1 MRTIINNSLFCLLAM
16 VAATLCGC
24 SDSIFDDEAQNDG
37 GSIRLAADIEQLSVM
52 RVNDSG
58 FCDGDMMG
66 VYVVDYEGGNPG
78 TLKLKG
84 NRGDNVRYTFD
95 EAANKWTGAYELYW
109 KDGHTPVDVYG
120 YYPFAAPESIEDYQ
134 FEVQK
139 DQSKASSSDEM
150 GGYEASDFLWGK
162 VDEVAPT
169 SSVIR
174 LPLSHRMSNARV
186 TLLQGSGFTAE
197 EWAATEK
204 IVLVQNVARKASI
217 NLANGTVRKAGEV
230 EPTATLP
237 SCVGNEWRAIVVPQ
251 TVPQGAALFSIT
263 IGGTP
268 FKFTRPND
276 FEYKAGHMMNFSIRV
291 DKQQESG
298 QYKLTLV
305 SASVSEWESDLV
317 SHNATAKEYV
327 VVNATPGKL
336 KEAIT
341 ALGKDYTTL
350 RNLKITGEINAEDFY
365 FMRDHMPRL
374 TALNLKEVRIKAMCK
389 PGEGEEGYDDQ
400 IPGSAFYYQHTN
412 GGSQSLTR
420 IILPDRLRAIG
431 GNAFYGCNN
440 LTGSLVIPEGVTE
453 IKRGAFNGCSG
464 LNGTLTLPSTLR
476 KLGNNWNSDTADE
489 GTDYYGG
496 VFQNCSNL
504 TGNLVLPNILELIRG
519 YCFAACS
526 GLYGELRLPEKLKH
540 MGRSAFSFCPG
551 LTGSLTIPQGLSTI
565 PVEAFSNSGFNGTLT
580 LHDGITNISIL
591 AFNNCH
597 FKGELRLP
605 KNLRTISERAFT
617 NNDFSGEL
625 KLPPSVEHIGSYAFT
640 NNWRITGI
648 LSIPEGVVSIGQEAF
663 AGCKMLEGV
672 IFPESMETI
681 RQRAFAECFGIG
693 SIVCRGTIPPRIEN
707 NALDGVAR
715 DNFTVEV
722 PVSAVASYQTAQ
734 GWCEFKRI
742 AAHHELTCRPSVAC
756 ALSTEH
762 KQKITVQAEGEWE
775 VASKPS

>member
-1 MRTIINNSLFCLLAM
+1 MRTIINNSLFCLLAI

-174 LPLSHRMSNARV
+174 LPLSHHMSNARV
-186 TLLQGSGFTAE
+186 TLLQGTGFTAE

-453 IKRGAFNGCSG
+453 IRRGAFNGCSG

-504 TGNLVLPNILELIRG
+504 TGNLVLPNNLELIRG

-526 GLYGELRLPEKLKH
+526 GLSGELRLPEKLKH

-565 PVEAFSNSGFNGTLT
+565 PVEAFSDSGFNGTLT

-693 SIVCRGTIPPRIEN
+693 SIVCRGTMPPRIERE
-707 NALDGVAR
+707 AFDGVAR

-734 GWCEFKRI
+734 G
-742 AAHHELTCRPSVAC
+742 
-756 ALSTEH
+756 
-762 KQKITVQAEGEWE
+762 
-775 VASKPS
+775 

>member
-37 GSIRLAADIEQLSVM
+37 GSIRLAADIEQLAVM
-52 RVNDSG
+52 RVNDCG

-186 TLLQGSGFTAE
+186 TLLQGTGFTAE

-453 IKRGAFNGCSG
+453 IRRGAFNGCSG

-504 TGNLVLPNILELIRG
+504 TGNLVLPNNLELIRG

-565 PVEAFSNSGFNGTLT
+565 PVEAFSDSGFNGTLT
-580 LHDGITNISIL
+580 LHDGITNISIQ
-591 AFNNCH
+591 
-597 FKGELRLP
+597 
-605 KNLRTISERAFT
+605 
-617 NNDFSGEL
+617 
-625 KLPPSVEHIGSYAFT
+625 
-640 NNWRITGI
+640 
-648 LSIPEGVVSIGQEAF
+648 VSQ
-663 AGCKMLEGV
+663 
-672 IFPESMETI
+672 
-681 RQRAFAECFGIG
+681 
-693 SIVCRGTIPPRIEN
+693 
-707 NALDGVAR
+707 
-715 DNFTVEV
+715 V
-722 PVSAVASYQTAQ
+722 P
-734 GWCEFKRI
+734 
-742 AAHHELTCRPSVAC
+742 
-756 ALSTEH
+756 
-762 KQKITVQAEGEWE
+762 
-775 VASKPS
+775 

>member
-186 TLLQGSGFTAE
+186 TLLQGTGFTAE

-350 RNLKITGEINAEDFY
+350 RNLKITGEINAKDFY

-453 IKRGAFNGCSG
+453 IRRGAFNGCSG

-476 KLGNNWNSDTADE
+476 KLGNNWDCDTADE

-504 TGNLVLPNILELIRG
+504 TGNLVLPNNLELIRG

-526 GLYGELRLPEKLKH
+526 GLSGELRLPEKLKH

-565 PVEAFSNSGFNGTLT
+565 PVEAFSDSGFNGTLT

-672 IFPESMETI
+672 VFP
-681 RQRAFAECFGIG
+681 
-693 SIVCRGTIPPRIEN
+693 
-707 NALDGVAR
+707 
-715 DNFTVEV
+715 
-722 PVSAVASYQTAQ
+722 
-734 GWCEFKRI
+734 
-742 AAHHELTCRPSVAC
+742 
-756 ALSTEH
+756 
-762 KQKITVQAEGEWE
+762 
-775 VASKPS
+775 

>member
-52 RVNDSG
+52 RVNDCG

-453 IKRGAFNGCSG
+453 IRRGAFNGCSG

-504 TGNLVLPNILELIRG
+504 TGNLVLPNNLELIRG

-605 KNLRTISERAFT
+605 KNLRKS
-617 NNDFSGEL
+617 
-625 KLPPSVEHIGSYAFT
+625 PSA
-640 NNWRITGI
+640 
-648 LSIPEGVVSIGQEAF
+648 
-663 AGCKMLEGV
+663 
-672 IFPESMETI
+672 
-681 RQRAFAECFGIG
+681 
-693 SIVCRGTIPPRIEN
+693 
-707 NALDGVAR
+707 
-715 DNFTVEV
+715 
-722 PVSAVASYQTAQ
+722 
-734 GWCEFKRI
+734 
-742 AAHHELTCRPSVAC
+742 PSPIMTSLAN
-756 ALSTEH
+756 
-762 KQKITVQAEGEWE
+762 
-775 VASKPS
+775 

>member
-1 MRTIINNSLFCLLAM
+1 MRTIINNSLFCLLAI

-52 RVNDSG
+52 RVNDCG

-95 EAANKWTGAYELYW
+95 EAANKWSGAYELYW

-150 GGYEASDFLWGK
+150 GGGYEASDFLWGK

-453 IKRGAFNGCSG
+453 IRRGAFNGCSG

-476 KLGNNWNSDTADE
+476 KLGNNWDSDTADE

-504 TGNLVLPNILELIRG
+504 TGNLVLPNNLELIRG

-526 GLYGELRLPEKLKH
+526 GLSGELRLPEKLKH

-565 PVEAFSNSGFNGTLT
+565 PVEAFSEGWFQWYANASRRDYKYKYFGFQQ
-580 LHDGITNISIL
+580 
-591 AFNNCH
+591 
-597 FKGELRLP
+597 LP
-605 KNLRTISERAFT
+605 FQGRASSAKKSEDNLR
-617 NNDFSGEL
+617 
-625 KLPPSVEHIGSYAFT
+625 
-640 NNWRITGI
+640 
-648 LSIPEGVVSIGQEAF
+648 
-663 AGCKMLEGV
+663 
-672 IFPESMETI
+672 
-681 RQRAFAECFGIG
+681 
-693 SIVCRGTIPPRIEN
+693 
-707 NALDGVAR
+707 AR
-715 DNFTVEV
+715 LH
-722 PVSAVASYQTAQ
+722 Q
-734 GWCEFKRI
+734 
-742 AAHHELTCRPSVAC
+742 
-756 ALSTEH
+756 
-762 KQKITVQAEGEWE
+762 
-775 VASKPS
+775 

>member
-24 SDSIFDDEAQNDG
+24 SDSIFEDEAQNDG
-37 GSIRLAADIEQLSVM
+37 GSIRLAADIEQLAVM
-52 RVNDSG
+52 RVNDCG

-263 IGGTP
+263 IGGAP

-341 ALGKDYTTL
+341 TLGKDYTTL

-453 IKRGAFNGCSG
+453 IRRGAFNGCSG

-504 TGNLVLPNILELIRG
+504 TGNLVLPNNLELIRG

-526 GLYGELRLPEKLKH
+526 GLSGELRLPEKLKH
-540 MGRSAFSFCPG
+540 MGRSAFS
-551 LTGSLTIPQGLSTI
+551 
-565 PVEAFSNSGFNGTLT
+565 
-580 LHDGITNISIL
+580 
-591 AFNNCH
+591 
-597 FKGELRLP
+597 
-605 KNLRTISERAFT
+605 
-617 NNDFSGEL
+617 
-625 KLPPSVEHIGSYAFT
+625 
-640 NNWRITGI
+640 
-648 LSIPEGVVSIGQEAF
+648 
-663 AGCKMLEGV
+663 
-672 IFPESMETI
+672 
-681 RQRAFAECFGIG
+681 
-693 SIVCRGTIPPRIEN
+693 
-707 NALDGVAR
+707 
-715 DNFTVEV
+715 
-722 PVSAVASYQTAQ
+722 
-734 GWCEFKRI
+734 
-742 AAHHELTCRPSVAC
+742 
-756 ALSTEH
+756 
-762 KQKITVQAEGEWE
+762 
-775 VASKPS
+775 

>member
-52 RVNDSG
+52 RVNDCG

-186 TLLQGSGFTAE
+186 TLLQGTGFTAE

-217 NLANGTVRKAGEV
+217 NLANGTVSKAGEV

-305 SASVSEWESDLV
+305 SATVSEWESDLV

-453 IKRGAFNGCSG
+453 IRRGAFNGCSG

-504 TGNLVLPNILELIRG
+504 TGNLVLPNNLELIRG

-526 GLYGELRLPEKLKH
+526 GLSGELRLPEKLKH

-565 PVEAFSNSGFNGTLT
+565 PVEAFSDSGFNV
-580 LHDGITNISIL
+580 
-591 AFNNCH
+591 
-597 FKGELRLP
+597 R
-605 KNLRTISERAFT
+605 
-617 NNDFSGEL
+617 
-625 KLPPSVEHIGSYAFT
+625 
-640 NNWRITGI
+640 
-648 LSIPEGVVSIGQEAF
+648 
-663 AGCKMLEGV
+663 
-672 IFPESMETI
+672 
-681 RQRAFAECFGIG
+681 
-693 SIVCRGTIPPRIEN
+693 
-707 NALDGVAR
+707 
-715 DNFTVEV
+715 
-722 PVSAVASYQTAQ
+722 
-734 GWCEFKRI
+734 
-742 AAHHELTCRPSVAC
+742 
-756 ALSTEH
+756 
-762 KQKITVQAEGEWE
+762 
-775 VASKPS
+775 

>member
-1 MRTIINNSLFCLLAM
+1 MRTIINNSLFCLLAI

-24 SDSIFDDEAQNDG
+24 SDSIFDDDAQNDG
-37 GSIRLAADIEQLSVM
+37 GSIRLAADIEQLAVM
-52 RVNDSG
+52 KVNDCG

-217 NLANGTVRKAGEV
+217 NLANGTVRKGGRGG
-230 EPTATLP
+230 PTATLP

-453 IKRGAFNGCSG
+453 IRRGAFNGCSG

-489 GTDYYGG
+489 GTDYFM
-496 VFQNCSNL
+496 V
-504 TGNLVLPNILELIRG
+504 
-519 YCFAACS
+519 ACS
-526 GLYGELRLPEKLKH
+526 KTAPTSREISY
-540 MGRSAFSFCPG
+540 CP
-551 LTGSLTIPQGLSTI
+551 
-565 PVEAFSNSGFNGTLT
+565 
-580 LHDGITNISIL
+580 
-591 AFNNCH
+591 
-597 FKGELRLP
+597 
-605 KNLRTISERAFT
+605 TIS
-617 NNDFSGEL
+617 N
-625 KLPPSVEHIGSYAFT
+625 
-640 NNWRITGI
+640 
-648 LSIPEGVVSIGQEAF
+648 
-663 AGCKMLEGV
+663 
-672 IFPESMETI
+672 
-681 RQRAFAECFGIG
+681 
-693 SIVCRGTIPPRIEN
+693 
-707 NALDGVAR
+707 
-715 DNFTVEV
+715 
-722 PVSAVASYQTAQ
+722 
-734 GWCEFKRI
+734 
-742 AAHHELTCRPSVAC
+742 
-756 ALSTEH
+756 
-762 KQKITVQAEGEWE
+762 
-775 VASKPS
+775 

>member
-1 MRTIINNSLFCLLAM
+1 MRTIINNSLFSLLAM

-52 RVNDSG
+52 RVNDCG

-186 TLLQGSGFTAE
+186 TLLQGTGFTAE

-217 NLANGTVRKAGEV
+217 NLANGTVSKAGEV

-305 SASVSEWESDLV
+305 SATVSEWESDLV

-350 RNLKITGEINAEDFY
+350 RNLKITGEINAKDFY

-453 IKRGAFNGCSG
+453 IRRGAFNGCSG

-504 TGNLVLPNILELIRG
+504 TGNLVLPNNLELIRG

-526 GLYGELRLPEKLKH
+526 GLSGELRLPEKLKH

-565 PVEAFSNSGFNGTLT
+565 PVEAFSDSGFNGTLT
-580 LHDGITNISIL
+580 LHDGITNMGCSI
-591 AFNNCH
+591 N
-597 FKGELRLP
+597 
-605 KNLRTISERAFT
+605 
-617 NNDFSGEL
+617 
-625 KLPPSVEHIGSYAFT
+625 
-640 NNWRITGI
+640 
-648 LSIPEGVVSIGQEAF
+648 
-663 AGCKMLEGV
+663 
-672 IFPESMETI
+672 
-681 RQRAFAECFGIG
+681 
-693 SIVCRGTIPPRIEN
+693 
-707 NALDGVAR
+707 
-715 DNFTVEV
+715 
-722 PVSAVASYQTAQ
+722 
-734 GWCEFKRI
+734 
-742 AAHHELTCRPSVAC
+742 
-756 ALSTEH
+756 
-762 KQKITVQAEGEWE
+762 
-775 VASKPS
+775 

>member
-37 GSIRLAADIEQLSVM
+37 GSIRLAADIEQLAVM
-52 RVNDSG
+52 RVNDCG

-453 IKRGAFNGCSG
+453 IRRGAFNGCSG

-504 TGNLVLPNILELIRG
+504 TGNLVLPNNLELIRG

-526 GLYGELRLPEKLKH
+526 GLSGELRLPEKLKH

-565 PVEAFSNSGFNGTLT
+565 PVEAFSDSGFNGTLT

-625 KLPPSVEHIGSYAFT
+625 KLPPSV
-640 NNWRITGI
+640 
-648 LSIPEGVVSIGQEAF
+648 
-663 AGCKMLEGV
+663 
-672 IFPESMETI
+672 
-681 RQRAFAECFGIG
+681 
-693 SIVCRGTIPPRIEN
+693 
-707 NALDGVAR
+707 
-715 DNFTVEV
+715 
-722 PVSAVASYQTAQ
+722 
-734 GWCEFKRI
+734 
-742 AAHHELTCRPSVAC
+742 
-756 ALSTEH
+756 
-762 KQKITVQAEGEWE
+762 
-775 VASKPS
+775 

>member
-24 SDSIFDDEAQNDG
+24 SDSIFEDEAQNDG
-37 GSIRLAADIEQLSVM
+37 GSIRLAADIEQLAVM
-52 RVNDSG
+52 RVNDCG

-263 IGGTP
+263 IGGAP

-291 DKQQESG
+291 DKQQENR

-453 IKRGAFNGCSG
+453 IRRGAFNGCSG

-504 TGNLVLPNILELIRG
+504 TGNLVLPNNLELIRG

-580 LHDGITNISIL
+580 LHDGITNKV
-591 AFNNCH
+591 F
-597 FKGELRLP
+597 
-605 KNLRTISERAFT
+605 
-617 NNDFSGEL
+617 
-625 KLPPSVEHIGSYAFT
+625 
-640 NNWRITGI
+640 W
-648 LSIPEGVVSIGQEAF
+648 
-663 AGCKMLEGV
+663 
-672 IFPESMETI
+672 
-681 RQRAFAECFGIG
+681 
-693 SIVCRGTIPPRIEN
+693 
-707 NALDGVAR
+707 
-715 DNFTVEV
+715 
-722 PVSAVASYQTAQ
+722 
-734 GWCEFKRI
+734 
-742 AAHHELTCRPSVAC
+742 
-756 ALSTEH
+756 LSTIAISRESFVC
-762 KQKITVQAEGEWE
+762 QKI
-775 VASKPS
+775 

>member
-186 TLLQGSGFTAE
+186 TLLQGTGFTAE

-350 RNLKITGEINAEDFY
+350 RNLKITGEINAKDFY

-453 IKRGAFNGCSG
+453 IRRGAFNGCSG

-476 KLGNNWNSDTADE
+476 KLGNNWDSDTADE

-504 TGNLVLPNILELIRG
+504 TGNLVLPNNLELIRG

-526 GLYGELRLPEKLKH
+526 GLSGELRLPEKLKH

-565 PVEAFSNSGFNGTLT
+565 PVEAFSDSGFNGTLT

-605 KNLRTISERAFT
+605 KKSEDNLRTR
-617 NNDFSGEL
+617 L
-625 KLPPSVEHIGSYAFT
+625 H
-640 NNWRITGI
+640 
-648 LSIPEGVVSIGQEAF
+648 Q
-663 AGCKMLEGV
+663 
-672 IFPESMETI
+672 
-681 RQRAFAECFGIG
+681 
-693 SIVCRGTIPPRIEN
+693 
-707 NALDGVAR
+707 
-715 DNFTVEV
+715 
-722 PVSAVASYQTAQ
+722 
-734 GWCEFKRI
+734 
-742 AAHHELTCRPSVAC
+742 
-756 ALSTEH
+756 
-762 KQKITVQAEGEWE
+762 
-775 VASKPS
+775 

>member
-52 RVNDSG
+52 RVNDCG

-186 TLLQGSGFTAE
+186 TLLQGTGFTAE

-453 IKRGAFNGCSG
+453 IRRGAFNGCSG

-504 TGNLVLPNILELIRG
+504 TGNLVLPNNLELIRG

-526 GLYGELRLPEKLKH
+526 GLSGELRLPEKLKH

-565 PVEAFSNSGFNGTLT
+565 PVEAFSDSGFNGTLT
-580 LHDGITNISIL
+580 LHDGITNI
-591 AFNNCH
+591 
-597 FKGELRLP
+597 
-605 KNLRTISERAFT
+605 
-617 NNDFSGEL
+617 
-625 KLPPSVEHIGSYAFT
+625 
-640 NNWRITGI
+640 
-648 LSIPEGVVSIGQEAF
+648 
-663 AGCKMLEGV
+663 
-672 IFPESMETI
+672 
-681 RQRAFAECFGIG
+681 
-693 SIVCRGTIPPRIEN
+693 
-707 NALDGVAR
+707 R
-715 DNFTVEV
+715 DV
-722 PVSAVASYQTAQ
+722 
-734 GWCEFKRI
+734 
-742 AAHHELTCRPSVAC
+742 L
-756 ALSTEH
+756 
-762 KQKITVQAEGEWE
+762 
-775 VASKPS
+775 

>member
-1 MRTIINNSLFCLLAM
+1 MRTIINNSLFCLLAI

-24 SDSIFDDEAQNDG
+24 SDSIFEDEAQNDG
-37 GSIRLAADIEQLSVM
+37 GSIRLAADIEQLAVM
-52 RVNDSG
+52 RVNDCG

-350 RNLKITGEINAEDFY
+350 RNLKITGEINAKDFY

-400 IPGSAFYYQHTN
+400 IPGAAFYYQHTN

-453 IKRGAFNGCSG
+453 IRRGAFNGCSG

-476 KLGNNWNSDTADE
+476 KLGNNWDSDTADE

-504 TGNLVLPNILELIRG
+504 TGNLVLPNNLELIRG

-526 GLYGELRLPEKLKH
+526 GLSGELRLPEKLKH

-565 PVEAFSNSGFNGTLT
+565 PVEAFSDSGFNGTLT

-663 AGCKMLEGV
+663 AGCKM
-672 IFPESMETI
+672 S
-681 RQRAFAECFGIG
+681 RAWSSPSPWRRYAKGPLP
-693 SIVCRGTIPPRIEN
+693 S
-707 NALDGVAR
+707 
-715 DNFTVEV
+715 
-722 PVSAVASYQTAQ
+722 VSASGRSSVVAP
-734 GWCEFKRI
+734 C
-742 AAHHELTCRPSVAC
+742 HH
-756 ALSTEH
+756 
-762 KQKITVQAEGEWE
+762 G
-775 VASKPS
+775 

>member
-1 MRTIINNSLFCLLAM
+1 MRTIINNSLFCLLAI

-37 GSIRLAADIEQLSVM
+37 GSIRLAADIEQLAVM
-52 RVNDSG
+52 RVNDCG

-204 IVLVQNVARKASI
+204 IVLVQNVARKANI

-263 IGGTP
+263 IGGAP

-453 IKRGAFNGCSG
+453 IRRGAFNGCSG

-504 TGNLVLPNILELIRG
+504 TGNLVLPNNLELIRG

-526 GLYGELRLPEKLKH
+526 GLSGELRLPEKLKH

-565 PVEAFSNSGFNGTLT
+565 PVEAFSDSGFNGTLT
-580 LHDGITNISIL
+580 LHDGITNISIQ
-591 AFNNCH
+591 
-597 FKGELRLP
+597 
-605 KNLRTISERAFT
+605 
-617 NNDFSGEL
+617 
-625 KLPPSVEHIGSYAFT
+625 
-640 NNWRITGI
+640 
-648 LSIPEGVVSIGQEAF
+648 VSQ
-663 AGCKMLEGV
+663 
-672 IFPESMETI
+672 
-681 RQRAFAECFGIG
+681 
-693 SIVCRGTIPPRIEN
+693 
-707 NALDGVAR
+707 
-715 DNFTVEV
+715 V
-722 PVSAVASYQTAQ
+722 P
-734 GWCEFKRI
+734 
-742 AAHHELTCRPSVAC
+742 
-756 ALSTEH
+756 
-762 KQKITVQAEGEWE
+762 
-775 VASKPS
+775 

>member
-52 RVNDSG
+52 RVNDCG

-186 TLLQGSGFTAE
+186 TLLQGTGFTAE
-197 EWAATEK
+197 EWAGTEK

-217 NLANGTVRKAGEV
+217 NLANGTVSKAGEV

-453 IKRGAFNGCSG
+453 IRRGAFNGCSG

-504 TGNLVLPNILELIRG
+504 TGNLVLPNNLELIRG

-526 GLYGELRLPEKLKH
+526 GLSGELRLPEKLKH

-565 PVEAFSNSGFNGTLT
+565 PVEAFSDSGFNGTLT
-580 LHDGITNISIL
+580 LHDGITNISIQ
-591 AFNNCH
+591 
-597 FKGELRLP
+597 
-605 KNLRTISERAFT
+605 
-617 NNDFSGEL
+617 
-625 KLPPSVEHIGSYAFT
+625 
-640 NNWRITGI
+640 
-648 LSIPEGVVSIGQEAF
+648 VSQ
-663 AGCKMLEGV
+663 
-672 IFPESMETI
+672 
-681 RQRAFAECFGIG
+681 
-693 SIVCRGTIPPRIEN
+693 
-707 NALDGVAR
+707 
-715 DNFTVEV
+715 V
-722 PVSAVASYQTAQ
+722 P
-734 GWCEFKRI
+734 
-742 AAHHELTCRPSVAC
+742 
-756 ALSTEH
+756 
-762 KQKITVQAEGEWE
+762 
-775 VASKPS
+775 

>member
-1 MRTIINNSLFCLLAM
+1 MRTIINNSLFCLLAI

-24 SDSIFDDEAQNDG
+24 SDSIFEDEAQNDG
-37 GSIRLAADIEQLSVM
+37 GSIRLAADIEQLAVM
-52 RVNDSG
+52 RVNDCG

-186 TLLQGSGFTAE
+186 TLLQGTGFTAE

-217 NLANGTVRKAGEV
+217 NLANGTVSKAGEV

-350 RNLKITGEINAEDFY
+350 RNLKITGEINAKDFY

-453 IKRGAFNGCSG
+453 IRRGAFNGCSG

-504 TGNLVLPNILELIRG
+504 TGNLVLPNNLELIRG

-565 PVEAFSNSGFNGTLT
+565 PVEAFSDSGFNGTLT

-693 SIVCRGTIPPRIEN
+693 SIVCRGTMPPRIERE
-707 NALDGVAR
+707 AFDGVAR
-715 DNFTVEV
+715 NNFTVEV

-734 GWCEFKRI
+734 G
-742 AAHHELTCRPSVAC
+742 
-756 ALSTEH
+756 
-762 KQKITVQAEGEWE
+762 
-775 VASKPS
+775 

>member
-186 TLLQGSGFTAE
+186 TLLQGTGFTAE

-217 NLANGTVRKAGEV
+217 NLANGTVSKAGEV

-453 IKRGAFNGCSG
+453 IRRGAFNGCSG

-504 TGNLVLPNILELIRG
+504 TGNLVLPNNLELIRG

-565 PVEAFSNSGFNGTLT
+565 PVEAFSDSGFNGTLT
-580 LHDGITNISIL
+580 LHDGITNISLL

-672 IFPESMETI
+672 VFPESMETI
-681 RQRAFAECFGIG
+681 R
-693 SIVCRGTIPPRIEN
+693 
-707 NALDGVAR
+707 
-715 DNFTVEV
+715 
-722 PVSAVASYQTAQ
+722 
-734 GWCEFKRI
+734 
-742 AAHHELTCRPSVAC
+742 
-756 ALSTEH
+756 
-762 KQKITVQAEGEWE
+762 
-775 VASKPS
+775 

>member
-24 SDSIFDDEAQNDG
+24 SDSIFDDEAQNVG

-291 DKQQESG
+291 DKQKESG

-453 IKRGAFNGCSG
+453 IRRGAFNGCSG

-476 KLGNNWNSDTADE
+476 KLGNNWSSDTADE

-504 TGNLVLPNILELIRG
+504 TGNLVLPNNLELIRG

-565 PVEAFSNSGFNGTLT
+565 PVEAFSDSGFNGTLT
-580 LHDGITNISIL
+580 LHDGITNISIQ
-591 AFNNCH
+591 
-597 FKGELRLP
+597 
-605 KNLRTISERAFT
+605 
-617 NNDFSGEL
+617 
-625 KLPPSVEHIGSYAFT
+625 
-640 NNWRITGI
+640 
-648 LSIPEGVVSIGQEAF
+648 VSQ
-663 AGCKMLEGV
+663 
-672 IFPESMETI
+672 
-681 RQRAFAECFGIG
+681 
-693 SIVCRGTIPPRIEN
+693 
-707 NALDGVAR
+707 
-715 DNFTVEV
+715 V
-722 PVSAVASYQTAQ
+722 P
-734 GWCEFKRI
+734 
-742 AAHHELTCRPSVAC
+742 
-756 ALSTEH
+756 
-762 KQKITVQAEGEWE
+762 
-775 VASKPS
+775 

>member
-52 RVNDSG
+52 RVNDCG

-186 TLLQGSGFTAE
+186 TLLQGTGFTAE

-217 NLANGTVRKAGEV
+217 NLANGTVSKAGEV

-305 SASVSEWESDLV
+305 SATVSEWESDLV

-350 RNLKITGEINAEDFY
+350 RNLKITGEINAKDFY

-453 IKRGAFNGCSG
+453 IRRGAFNGCSG

-476 KLGNNWNSDTADE
+476 KLGNNWDSDTADE

-504 TGNLVLPNILELIRG
+504 TGNLVLPNNLELIRG

-526 GLYGELRLPEKLKH
+526 GLSGELRLPEKLKH

-565 PVEAFSNSGFNGTLT
+565 PVEAFSDSGFNGTLT
-580 LHDGITNISIL
+580 LHDGITNI
-591 AFNNCH
+591 
-597 FKGELRLP
+597 
-605 KNLRTISERAFT
+605 TQ
-617 NNDFSGEL
+617 
-625 KLPPSVEHIGSYAFT
+625 V
-640 NNWRITGI
+640 
-648 LSIPEGVVSIGQEAF
+648 
-663 AGCKMLEGV
+663 
-672 IFPESMETI
+672 
-681 RQRAFAECFGIG
+681 
-693 SIVCRGTIPPRIEN
+693 
-707 NALDGVAR
+707 
-715 DNFTVEV
+715 
-722 PVSAVASYQTAQ
+722 
-734 GWCEFKRI
+734 
-742 AAHHELTCRPSVAC
+742 
-756 ALSTEH
+756 
-762 KQKITVQAEGEWE
+762 
-775 VASKPS
+775 

>member
-186 TLLQGSGFTAE
+186 TLLQGTGFTAE

-217 NLANGTVRKAGEV
+217 NLANGTVSKAGEV

-453 IKRGAFNGCSG
+453 IRRGAFNGCSG

-504 TGNLVLPNILELIRG
+504 TGNLVLPNNLELIRG

-565 PVEAFSNSGFNGTLT
+565 PVEAFSDSGFNGTLT
-580 LHDGITNISIL
+580 LHDGITNISLL

-625 KLPPSVEHIGSYAFT
+625 KLPPSVEHIGSYAFPT
-640 NNWRITGI
+640 TGA
-648 LSIPEGVVSIGQEAF
+648 SRASSAF
-663 AGCKMLEGV
+663 
-672 IFPESMETI
+672 
-681 RQRAFAECFGIG
+681 QRA
-693 SIVCRGTIPPRIEN
+693 
-707 NALDGVAR
+707 
-715 DNFTVEV
+715 
-722 PVSAVASYQTAQ
+722 
-734 GWCEFKRI
+734 W
-742 AAHHELTCRPSVAC
+742 
-756 ALSTEH
+756 
-762 KQKITVQAEGEWE
+762 
-775 VASKPS
+775 

>member
-1 MRTIINNSLFCLLAM
+1 MRTIINNSLFCLLAI

-24 SDSIFDDEAQNDG
+24 SDSIFEDEAQNDG
-37 GSIRLAADIEQLSVM
+37 GSIRLAADIEQLAVM
-52 RVNDSG
+52 RVNDCG

-186 TLLQGSGFTAE
+186 TLLQGTGFTAE

-217 NLANGTVRKAGEV
+217 NLANGTVSKAGEV

-350 RNLKITGEINAEDFY
+350 RNLKITGEINAKDFY

-453 IKRGAFNGCSG
+453 IRRGAFNGCSG

-476 KLGNNWNSDTADE
+476 KLGNNWDSDTADE

-504 TGNLVLPNILELIRG
+504 TGNLVLPNNLELIRG

-526 GLYGELRLPEKLKH
+526 GLSGELRLPEKLKH

-565 PVEAFSNSGFNGTLT
+565 PV
-580 LHDGITNISIL
+580 
-591 AFNNCH
+591 
-597 FKGELRLP
+597 
-605 KNLRTISERAFT
+605 
-617 NNDFSGEL
+617 
-625 KLPPSVEHIGSYAFT
+625 
-640 NNWRITGI
+640 
-648 LSIPEGVVSIGQEAF
+648 
-663 AGCKMLEGV
+663 
-672 IFPESMETI
+672 
-681 RQRAFAECFGIG
+681 
-693 SIVCRGTIPPRIEN
+693 
-707 NALDGVAR
+707 
-715 DNFTVEV
+715 
-722 PVSAVASYQTAQ
+722 
-734 GWCEFKRI
+734 
-742 AAHHELTCRPSVAC
+742 
-756 ALSTEH
+756 
-762 KQKITVQAEGEWE
+762 
-775 VASKPS
+775 

>member
-1 MRTIINNSLFCLLAM
+1 MRTIINNSLFCLLAI

-24 SDSIFDDEAQNDG
+24 SDSIFEDEAQNDG
-37 GSIRLAADIEQLSVM
+37 GSIRLAADIEQLAVM
-52 RVNDSG
+52 RVNDCG

-162 VDEVAPT
+162 VDEAPT

-186 TLLQGSGFTAE
+186 TLLQGTGFTAE

-217 NLANGTVRKAGEV
+217 NLANGTVSKTGEV

-291 DKQQESG
+291 DKQKESG

-453 IKRGAFNGCSG
+453 IRRGAFNGCSG

-504 TGNLVLPNILELIRG
+504 TGNLVLPNNLELIRG

-526 GLYGELRLPEKLKH
+526 GLSGELRLPEKLKH

-565 PVEAFSNSGFNGTLT
+565 PVEAFSDSGFNGTLT

-597 FKGELRLP
+597 FKGE
-605 KNLRTISERAFT
+605 SF
-617 NNDFSGEL
+617 
-625 KLPPSVEHIGSYAFT
+625 
-640 NNWRITGI
+640 
-648 LSIPEGVVSIGQEAF
+648 
-663 AGCKMLEGV
+663 
-672 IFPESMETI
+672 
-681 RQRAFAECFGIG
+681 
-693 SIVCRGTIPPRIEN
+693 VCR
-707 NALDGVAR
+707 
-715 DNFTVEV
+715 
-722 PVSAVASYQTAQ
+722 
-734 GWCEFKRI
+734 
-742 AAHHELTCRPSVAC
+742 
-756 ALSTEH
+756 
-762 KQKITVQAEGEWE
+762 KI
-775 VASKPS
+775 

>member
-1 MRTIINNSLFCLLAM
+1 M
-16 VAATLCGC
+16 
-24 SDSIFDDEAQNDG
+24 
-37 GSIRLAADIEQLSVM
+37 
-52 RVNDSG
+52 
-58 FCDGDMMG
+58 
-66 VYVVDYEGGNPG
+66 
-78 TLKLKG
+78 
-84 NRGDNVRYTFD
+84 
-95 EAANKWTGAYELYW
+95 
-109 KDGHTPVDVYG
+109 
-120 YYPFAAPESIEDYQ
+120 
-134 FEVQK
+134 
-139 DQSKASSSDEM
+139 
-150 GGYEASDFLWGK
+150 
-162 VDEVAPT
+162 DEVAPT

-453 IKRGAFNGCSG
+453 IRRGAFNGCSG

-476 KLGNNWNSDTADE
+476 KLGNNWDSDTADE

-504 TGNLVLPNILELIRG
+504 TGNLVLPNNLELIRG

-526 GLYGELRLPEKLKH
+526 GLSGELRLPEKLKH

-565 PVEAFSNSGFNGTLT
+565 PVEAFSDSGFNGTLT

-625 KLPPSVEHIGSYAFT
+625 K
-640 NNWRITGI
+640 
-648 LSIPEGVVSIGQEAF
+648 
-663 AGCKMLEGV
+663 
-672 IFPESMETI
+672 
-681 RQRAFAECFGIG
+681 
-693 SIVCRGTIPPRIEN
+693 
-707 NALDGVAR
+707 
-715 DNFTVEV
+715 
-722 PVSAVASYQTAQ
+722 
-734 GWCEFKRI
+734 
-742 AAHHELTCRPSVAC
+742 
-756 ALSTEH
+756 
-762 KQKITVQAEGEWE
+762 
-775 VASKPS
+775 

>member
-84 NRGDNVRYTFD
+84 NRGDNMRYTFD

-453 IKRGAFNGCSG
+453 IRRGAFNGCSG

-504 TGNLVLPNILELIRG
+504 TGNLVLPNNLELIRG

-580 LHDGITNISIL
+580 LHDGITNIS
-591 AFNNCH
+591 N
-597 FKGELRLP
+597 P
-605 KNLRTISERAFT
+605 S
-617 NNDFSGEL
+617 SG
-625 KLPPSVEHIGSYAFT
+625 
-640 NNWRITGI
+640 
-648 LSIPEGVVSIGQEAF
+648 
-663 AGCKMLEGV
+663 
-672 IFPESMETI
+672 
-681 RQRAFAECFGIG
+681 
-693 SIVCRGTIPPRIEN
+693 
-707 NALDGVAR
+707 
-715 DNFTVEV
+715 
-722 PVSAVASYQTAQ
+722 
-734 GWCEFKRI
+734 
-742 AAHHELTCRPSVAC
+742 
-756 ALSTEH
+756 
-762 KQKITVQAEGEWE
+762 
-775 VASKPS
+775 

>member
-24 SDSIFDDEAQNDG
+24 SDSIFEDEAQNDG
-37 GSIRLAADIEQLSVM
+37 GSIRLAADIEQLAVM
-52 RVNDSG
+52 RVNDCG

-263 IGGTP
+263 IGGAP

-291 DKQQESG
+291 DKQQENG

-453 IKRGAFNGCSG
+453 IRRGAFNGCSG

-476 KLGNNWNSDTADE
+476 KLGNNWDSDTADE

-504 TGNLVLPNILELIRG
+504 TGNLVLPNNLELIRG

-540 MGRSAFSFCPG
+540 MGVVPF
-551 LTGSLTIPQGLSTI
+551 
-565 PVEAFSNSGFNGTLT
+565 
-580 LHDGITNISIL
+580 H
-591 AFNNCH
+591 
-597 FKGELRLP
+597 
-605 KNLRTISERAFT
+605 
-617 NNDFSGEL
+617 
-625 KLPPSVEHIGSYAFT
+625 SV
-640 NNWRITGI
+640 
-648 LSIPEGVVSIGQEAF
+648 
-663 AGCKMLEGV
+663 
-672 IFPESMETI
+672 
-681 RQRAFAECFGIG
+681 
-693 SIVCRGTIPPRIEN
+693 
-707 NALDGVAR
+707 LD
-715 DNFTVEV
+715 
-722 PVSAVASYQTAQ
+722 
-734 GWCEFKRI
+734 
-742 AAHHELTCRPSVAC
+742 
-756 ALSTEH
+756 
-762 KQKITVQAEGEWE
+762 
-775 VASKPS
+775 

>member
-453 IKRGAFNGCSG
+453 IRRGAFNGCSG

-504 TGNLVLPNILELIRG
+504 TGNLVLPNNLELIRG

-526 GLYGELRLPEKLKH
+526 GLSGELRLPEKLKH

-565 PVEAFSNSGFNGTLT
+565 PVEAFSDSGFNGTLT
-580 LHDGITNISIL
+580 LHGNYS
-591 AFNNCH
+591 A
-597 FKGELRLP
+597 
-605 KNLRTISERAFT
+605 
-617 NNDFSGEL
+617 
-625 KLPPSVEHIGSYAFT
+625 
-640 NNWRITGI
+640 
-648 LSIPEGVVSIGQEAF
+648 
-663 AGCKMLEGV
+663 
-672 IFPESMETI
+672 
-681 RQRAFAECFGIG
+681 
-693 SIVCRGTIPPRIEN
+693 IV
-707 NALDGVAR
+707 
-715 DNFTVEV
+715 
-722 PVSAVASYQTAQ
+722 
-734 GWCEFKRI
+734 
-742 AAHHELTCRPSVAC
+742 
-756 ALSTEH
+756 
-762 KQKITVQAEGEWE
+762 
-775 VASKPS
+775 

>member
-24 SDSIFDDEAQNDG
+24 SDSIFEDEAQNDG

-52 RVNDSG
+52 RVNDCG

-186 TLLQGSGFTAE
+186 TLLQGTGFTAE
-197 EWAATEK
+197 EWAGTEK

-217 NLANGTVRKAGEV
+217 NLANGTVSKTGEV

-291 DKQQESG
+291 DKQKESG

-453 IKRGAFNGCSG
+453 IRRGAFNGCSG

-504 TGNLVLPNILELIRG
+504 TGNLVLPNNLELIRG

-526 GLYGELRLPEKLKH
+526 GLSGELRLPEKLKH

-565 PVEAFSNSGFNGTLT
+565 PVEAFSDSGFNGTLT
-580 LHDGITNISIL
+580 LHDGITNISI
-591 AFNNCH
+591 
-597 FKGELRLP
+597 
-605 KNLRTISERAFT
+605 S
-617 NNDFSGEL
+617 S
-625 KLPPSVEHIGSYAFT
+625 
-640 NNWRITGI
+640 
-648 LSIPEGVVSIGQEAF
+648 F
-663 AGCKMLEGV
+663 A
-672 IFPESMETI
+672 S
-681 RQRAFAECFGIG
+681 
-693 SIVCRGTIPPRIEN
+693 
-707 NALDGVAR
+707 
-715 DNFTVEV
+715 
-722 PVSAVASYQTAQ
+722 
-734 GWCEFKRI
+734 
-742 AAHHELTCRPSVAC
+742 
-756 ALSTEH
+756 
-762 KQKITVQAEGEWE
+762 
-775 VASKPS
+775 

>member
-186 TLLQGSGFTAE
+186 TLLQGTGFTAE

-350 RNLKITGEINAEDFY
+350 RNLKITGEINAKDFY

-453 IKRGAFNGCSG
+453 IRRGAFNGCSG

-476 KLGNNWNSDTADE
+476 KLGNNWDSDTADE

-504 TGNLVLPNILELIRG
+504 TGNLVLPNNLELIRG

-526 GLYGELRLPEKLKH
+526 GLSGELRLPEKLKH

-565 PVEAFSNSGFNGTLT
+565 PVEAFSDSGFNGTLT

-672 IFPESMETI
+672 VFPESMETI

-693 SIVCRGTIPPRIEN
+693 SIVCRGTMPPRIERE
-707 NALDGVAR
+707 AFDGVAR
-715 DNFTVEV
+715 ETSPWRCQFL
-722 PVSAVASYQTAQ
+722 P
-734 GWCEFKRI
+734 
-742 AAHHELTCRPSVAC
+742 
-756 ALSTEH
+756 
-762 KQKITVQAEGEWE
+762 
-775 VASKPS
+775 

>member
-1 MRTIINNSLFCLLAM
+1 MRTIINNSLFCLLAI

-24 SDSIFDDEAQNDG
+24 SDSIFDDDAQNDG
-37 GSIRLAADIEQLSVM
+37 GSIRLAADIEQLAVM
-52 RVNDSG
+52 RVNDCG

-453 IKRGAFNGCSG
+453 IRRGAFNGCSG

-504 TGNLVLPNILELIRG
+504 TGNLVLPNNLELIRG

-526 GLYGELRLPEKLKH
+526 GLSGELRLPEKLKH

-551 LTGSLTIPQGLSTI
+551 LTGS
-565 PVEAFSNSGFNGTLT
+565 
-580 LHDGITNISIL
+580 
-591 AFNNCH
+591 
-597 FKGELRLP
+597 
-605 KNLRTISERAFT
+605 
-617 NNDFSGEL
+617 
-625 KLPPSVEHIGSYAFT
+625 
-640 NNWRITGI
+640 
-648 LSIPEGVVSIGQEAF
+648 
-663 AGCKMLEGV
+663 
-672 IFPESMETI
+672 
-681 RQRAFAECFGIG
+681 
-693 SIVCRGTIPPRIEN
+693 
-707 NALDGVAR
+707 
-715 DNFTVEV
+715 
-722 PVSAVASYQTAQ
+722 
-734 GWCEFKRI
+734 
-742 AAHHELTCRPSVAC
+742 
-756 ALSTEH
+756 
-762 KQKITVQAEGEWE
+762 
-775 VASKPS
+775 

>member
-24 SDSIFDDEAQNDG
+24 SDSIFEDEAQNDG
-37 GSIRLAADIEQLSVM
+37 GSIRLAADIEQLAVM
-52 RVNDSG
+52 RVNDCG

-263 IGGTP
+263 IGGAP

-291 DKQQESG
+291 DKQQENG

-453 IKRGAFNGCSG
+453 IRRGAFNGCSG

-504 TGNLVLPNILELIRG
+504 TGNLVLPNNLELIRG

-605 KNLRTISERAFT
+605 NI
-617 NNDFSGEL
+617 
-625 KLPPSVEHIGSYAFT
+625 
-640 NNWRITGI
+640 
-648 LSIPEGVVSIGQEAF
+648 
-663 AGCKMLEGV
+663 
-672 IFPESMETI
+672 
-681 RQRAFAECFGIG
+681 
-693 SIVCRGTIPPRIEN
+693 
-707 NALDGVAR
+707 
-715 DNFTVEV
+715 
-722 PVSAVASYQTAQ
+722 
-734 GWCEFKRI
+734 
-742 AAHHELTCRPSVAC
+742 
-756 ALSTEH
+756 
-762 KQKITVQAEGEWE
+762 
-775 VASKPS
+775 

>member
-37 GSIRLAADIEQLSVM
+37 GSIRLAADIEQLAVM

-217 NLANGTVRKAGEV
+217 NLANGTVSKAGEV

-291 DKQQESG
+291 DKQKESG

-350 RNLKITGEINAEDFY
+350 RNLKITGEINAKDFY

-453 IKRGAFNGCSG
+453 IRRGAFNGCSG

-476 KLGNNWNSDTADE
+476 KLGNNWDSDTADE

-504 TGNLVLPNILELIRG
+504 TGNLVLPNNLELIRG

-526 GLYGELRLPEKLKH
+526 GLSGELRLPEKLKH

-565 PVEAFSNSGFNGTLT
+565 PVEAFSDSGFNGTLT
-580 LHDGITNISIL
+580 LHDGITNISI
-591 AFNNCH
+591 
-597 FKGELRLP
+597 
-605 KNLRTISERAFT
+605 S
-617 NNDFSGEL
+617 S
-625 KLPPSVEHIGSYAFT
+625 
-640 NNWRITGI
+640 
-648 LSIPEGVVSIGQEAF
+648 F
-663 AGCKMLEGV
+663 A
-672 IFPESMETI
+672 S
-681 RQRAFAECFGIG
+681 
-693 SIVCRGTIPPRIEN
+693 
-707 NALDGVAR
+707 
-715 DNFTVEV
+715 
-722 PVSAVASYQTAQ
+722 
-734 GWCEFKRI
+734 
-742 AAHHELTCRPSVAC
+742 
-756 ALSTEH
+756 
-762 KQKITVQAEGEWE
+762 
-775 VASKPS
+775 

>member
-24 SDSIFDDEAQNDG
+24 SDSIFEDEAQNDG
-37 GSIRLAADIEQLSVM
+37 GSIRLAADIEQLAVM
-52 RVNDSG
+52 RVNDCG

-263 IGGTP
+263 IGGAP

-291 DKQQESG
+291 DKQQENG

-453 IKRGAFNGCSG
+453 IRRGAFNGCSG

-504 TGNLVLPNILELIRG
+504 TGNLVLPNNLELIRG

-580 LHDGITNISIL
+580 LHDGDYEYKY
-591 AFNNCH
+591 FG
-597 FKGELRLP
+597 FQQLP
-605 KNLRTISERAFT
+605 FQGRASSAKKSEDNLR
-617 NNDFSGEL
+617 
-625 KLPPSVEHIGSYAFT
+625 
-640 NNWRITGI
+640 
-648 LSIPEGVVSIGQEAF
+648 
-663 AGCKMLEGV
+663 
-672 IFPESMETI
+672 
-681 RQRAFAECFGIG
+681 
-693 SIVCRGTIPPRIEN
+693 
-707 NALDGVAR
+707 AR
-715 DNFTVEV
+715 LH
-722 PVSAVASYQTAQ
+722 Q
-734 GWCEFKRI
+734 
-742 AAHHELTCRPSVAC
+742 
-756 ALSTEH
+756 
-762 KQKITVQAEGEWE
+762 
-775 VASKPS
+775 

>member
-1 MRTIINNSLFCLLAM
+1 MRTIINNSLFCLLAI

-24 SDSIFDDEAQNDG
+24 SDSIFEDEAQNDG
-37 GSIRLAADIEQLSVM
+37 GSIRLAADIEQLAVM
-52 RVNDSG
+52 RVNDCG

-350 RNLKITGEINAEDFY
+350 RNLKITGEINAKDFY

-400 IPGSAFYYQHTN
+400 IPGAAFYYQHTN

-453 IKRGAFNGCSG
+453 IRRGAFNGCSG

-476 KLGNNWNSDTADE
+476 KLGNNWDSDTADE

-504 TGNLVLPNILELIRG
+504 TGNLVLPNNLELIRG

-526 GLYGELRLPEKLKH
+526 GLSGELRLPEKLKH
-540 MGRSAFSFCPG
+540 MGRSAFCLAGWLSSSAEDFPASTPSGCVRAIAVPAENRG
-551 LTGSLTIPQGLSTI
+551 WGAHGAYTRGRGRRPIGPPSAGSRAAAPPQGSCTRDRTRAGARSLS
-565 PVEAFSNSGFNGTLT
+565 A
-580 LHDGITNISIL
+580 
-591 AFNNCH
+591 
-597 FKGELRLP
+597 R
-605 KNLRTISERAFT
+605 
-617 NNDFSGEL
+617 
-625 KLPPSVEHIGSYAFT
+625 PP
-640 NNWRITGI
+640 
-648 LSIPEGVVSIGQEAF
+648 
-663 AGCKMLEGV
+663 
-672 IFPESMETI
+672 
-681 RQRAFAECFGIG
+681 
-693 SIVCRGTIPPRIEN
+693 
-707 NALDGVAR
+707 
-715 DNFTVEV
+715 
-722 PVSAVASYQTAQ
+722 
-734 GWCEFKRI
+734 
-742 AAHHELTCRPSVAC
+742 C
-756 ALSTEH
+756 A
-762 KQKITVQAEGEWE
+762 
-775 VASKPS
+775 

>member
-24 SDSIFDDEAQNDG
+24 SDSIFEDEAQNDG
-37 GSIRLAADIEQLSVM
+37 GSIRLAADIEQLAVM
-52 RVNDSG
+52 RVNDCG

-263 IGGTP
+263 IGGAP

-291 DKQQESG
+291 DKQQENG

-453 IKRGAFNGCSG
+453 IRRGAFNGCSG

-476 KLGNNWNSDTADE
+476 KLGNNYPS
-489 GTDYYGG
+489 
-496 VFQNCSNL
+496 
-504 TGNLVLPNILELIRG
+504 
-519 YCFAACS
+519 S
-526 GLYGELRLPEKLKH
+526 G
-540 MGRSAFSFCPG
+540 
-551 LTGSLTIPQGLSTI
+551 
-565 PVEAFSNSGFNGTLT
+565 
-580 LHDGITNISIL
+580 
-591 AFNNCH
+591 
-597 FKGELRLP
+597 
-605 KNLRTISERAFT
+605 
-617 NNDFSGEL
+617 
-625 KLPPSVEHIGSYAFT
+625 
-640 NNWRITGI
+640 
-648 LSIPEGVVSIGQEAF
+648 
-663 AGCKMLEGV
+663 
-672 IFPESMETI
+672 
-681 RQRAFAECFGIG
+681 
-693 SIVCRGTIPPRIEN
+693 
-707 NALDGVAR
+707 
-715 DNFTVEV
+715 
-722 PVSAVASYQTAQ
+722 
-734 GWCEFKRI
+734 
-742 AAHHELTCRPSVAC
+742 
-756 ALSTEH
+756 
-762 KQKITVQAEGEWE
+762 
-775 VASKPS
+775 

>member
-37 GSIRLAADIEQLSVM
+37 GSIHLAADIEQLSVM
-52 RVNDSG
+52 KVNDCG

-186 TLLQGSGFTAE
+186 TLLQGTGFTAE

-217 NLANGTVRKAGEV
+217 NLANGTVSKAGEV

-350 RNLKITGEINAEDFY
+350 RNLKITGEINAKDFY
-365 FMRDHMPRL
+365 FMRNHMPRL

-453 IKRGAFNGCSG
+453 IRRGAFNGCSG

-504 TGNLVLPNILELIRG
+504 TGNLVLPNNLELIRG

-526 GLYGELRLPEKLKH
+526 GLSGELRLPEKLKH

-565 PVEAFSNSGFNGTLT
+565 PVEAFSDSGFNGTLT

-663 AGCKMLEGV
+663 AGCKM
-672 IFPESMETI
+672 S
-681 RQRAFAECFGIG
+681 RASSSPSLWRRYAKGRLQSVSASG
-693 SIVCRGTIPPRIEN
+693 RS
-707 NALDGVAR
+707 
-715 DNFTVEV
+715 
-722 PVSAVASYQTAQ
+722 SAVAPYLH
-734 GWCEFKRI
+734 G
-742 AAHHELTCRPSVAC
+742 
-756 ALSTEH
+756 
-762 KQKITVQAEGEWE
+762 
-775 VASKPS
+775 

>member
-1 MRTIINNSLFCLLAM
+1 M
-16 VAATLCGC
+16 
-24 SDSIFDDEAQNDG
+24 
-37 GSIRLAADIEQLSVM
+37 
-52 RVNDSG
+52 
-58 FCDGDMMG
+58 
-66 VYVVDYEGGNPG
+66 
-78 TLKLKG
+78 
-84 NRGDNVRYTFD
+84 
-95 EAANKWTGAYELYW
+95 
-109 KDGHTPVDVYG
+109 
-120 YYPFAAPESIEDYQ
+120 
-134 FEVQK
+134 
-139 DQSKASSSDEM
+139 
-150 GGYEASDFLWGK
+150 
-162 VDEVAPT
+162 DEVAPT

-305 SASVSEWESDLV
+305 SATVSEWESDLV

-350 RNLKITGEINAEDFY
+350 RNLKITGEINAKDFY

-420 IILPDRLRAIG
+420 IILPRPAKSHWWQR
-431 GNAFYGCNN
+431 
-440 LTGSLVIPEGVTE
+440 
-453 IKRGAFNGCSG
+453 
-464 LNGTLTLPSTLR
+464 
-476 KLGNNWNSDTADE
+476 
-489 GTDYYGG
+489 
-496 VFQNCSNL
+496 
-504 TGNLVLPNILELIRG
+504 VLWMQQP
-519 YCFAACS
+519 
-526 GLYGELRLPEKLKH
+526 H
-540 MGRSAFSFCPG
+540 
-551 LTGSLTIPQGLSTI
+551 
-565 PVEAFSNSGFNGTLT
+565 
-580 LHDGITNISIL
+580 
-591 AFNNCH
+591 
-597 FKGELRLP
+597 
-605 KNLRTISERAFT
+605 
-617 NNDFSGEL
+617 
-625 KLPPSVEHIGSYAFT
+625 
-640 NNWRITGI
+640 
-648 LSIPEGVVSIGQEAF
+648 
-663 AGCKMLEGV
+663 
-672 IFPESMETI
+672 
-681 RQRAFAECFGIG
+681 
-693 SIVCRGTIPPRIEN
+693 
-707 NALDGVAR
+707 
-715 DNFTVEV
+715 
-722 PVSAVASYQTAQ
+722 
-734 GWCEFKRI
+734 RI
-742 AAHHELTCRPSVAC
+742 ACHSGGCDGDKAWCL
-756 ALSTEH
+756 
-762 KQKITVQAEGEWE
+762 
-775 VASKPS
+775 